1 MTQACI
7 LKPDTKGS
15 ITLGKLAKGVSS
27 FHVIVNSKKAINLL
41 FRNQE

>member
-7 LKPDTKGS
+7 LKPDTKGR

-27 FHVIVNSKKAINLL
+27 YLDDDF
-41 FRNQE
+41 